1 MFLLLLLCFPFLTA
15 FFYNGNNI
23 RNNIRTSVSTQH
35 TWNMYLKDY
44 DNTPFLNLLNYNLEI
59 TKKLNFTPVSIDEK
73 FMTEKTD
80 NGFGI
85 LRNYCFQSK
94 EFRKVR
100 FTYLDMKSKV
110 QYFGLVLHPDY
121 HYDVPILNFEL
132 ISYNNEKI
140 VYIMNMVKM
149 DNTKTY
155 NDQYVVPFIDAK
167 KKYPELKENLAIK
180 MSNYSIFGNY
190 ISEAILLGNFVQK
203 NKDLD
208 KIENI
213 YNNIVFPSFEDFIG
227 IYFGLFENATFLNN
241 DDLVNIKNRHKLF
254 DMKKAFVESRYD
266 IRKYFDDKWYMSMLY
281 DFFYDLKMDDEDDV

>member
-1 MFLLLLLCFPFLTA
+1 MFLLLLFLPFLTG
-15 FFYNGNNI
+15 FLYNGNNG
-23 RNNIRTSVSTQH
+23 NNYKHIIKPHSVS
-35 TWNMYLKDY
+35 MYLKDY

-59 TKKLNFTPVSIDEK
+59 TKKYNFTPVSIDEK

-190 ISEAILLGNFVQK
+190 ISEAILIGNFVQK

-227 IYFGLFENATFLNN
+227 IYFGLFENASLMYN

>member
-1 MFLLLLLCFPFLTA
+1 MFLLLLFLPFLTG
-15 FFYNGNNI
+15 FLYNGNHRI
-23 RNNIRTSVSTQH
+23 RNNNVVKQNSIT
-35 TWNMYLKDY
+35 MYLKDF

-59 TKKLNFTPVSIDEK
+59 TKNLNFTPVSIDEK

-100 FTYLDMKSKV
+100 FTYLDMKSKI
-110 QYFGLVLHPDY
+110 QYFGLVLHPECDY
-121 HYDVPILNFEL
+121 DAPILNFEL

-149 DNTKTY
+149 DNTKSY
-155 NDQYVVPFIDAK
+155 NDRYVVPFIETK
-167 KKYPELKENLAIK
+167 QKYPVLKENLAIK

-203 NKDLD
+203 NKDKEKL
-208 KIENI
+208 ENI
-213 YNNIVFPSFEDFIG
+213 YNQIVFPSFEDYLQ
-227 IYFGLFENATFLNN
+227 IYFGLFENTTILNSN
-241 DDLVNIKNRHKLF
+241 DIINVKNRHKLF

-266 IRKYFDDKWYMSMLY
+266 IRNYFDDKWYVSMLY
-281 DFFYDLKMDDEDDV
+281 DFFYDLKLDEEL